1 MIAMLL
7 QIVQPAVSTPT
18 TASTTQTMSMFDIF
32 LKGGWILIPIIL
44 MSVIAVYVI
53 VARWIELRKAS
64 HSQNLVD
71 NIGVLLK
78 EGKVEMAISTC
89 EMSNQPV
96 GKVLSAGLHAIG
108 CPIQDIQDAMEAEAR
123 QQVDLLSRSMH
134 ILAIISSIAP
144 MFGFL
149 GTIFGVI
156 KIFYSIS
163 LTDNISIGIISGGLY
178 QKMISSAAGL
188 AVGIVA
194 FAGYHLLNARID
206 SITSA
211 MERQGNKL
219 VSLLRN
225 HH

>member
-1 MIAMLL
+1 MLL

-18 TASTTQTMSMFDIF
+18 TAAPTQTMSMFDIF

-44 MSVIAVYVI
+44 MSAIAVYII
-53 VARWIELRKAS
+53 VARWLELRKAS

-78 EGKVEMAISTC
+78 EGKVDMAISTC

-96 GKVLSAGLHAIG
+96 GKVLAAGLHAIG
-108 CPIQDIQDAMEAEAR
+108 GPIQDIQDAMESEAR

-178 QKMISSAAGL
+178 QKMISSASGL

-225 HH
+225 RH